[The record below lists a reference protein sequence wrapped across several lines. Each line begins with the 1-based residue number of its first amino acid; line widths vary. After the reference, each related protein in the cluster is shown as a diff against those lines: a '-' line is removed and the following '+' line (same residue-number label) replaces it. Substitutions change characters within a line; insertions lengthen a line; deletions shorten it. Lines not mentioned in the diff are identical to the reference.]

1 MRVSAAMHLR
11 ITREPSRGSSGDTE
25 IYYLRE
31 VPHVPGRTIQATA
44 LTLEGAMWTARRI
57 TGVERIEVQHGER

>member
-1 MRVSAAMHLR
+1 MQLR
-11 ITREPSRGSSGDTE
+11 ITKEASRGGKDGQTE

-44 LTLEGAMWTARRI
+44 LHIEGARWLASRI
-57 TGVERIEVQHGER
+57 TGVTKLDVPRED

>member
-1 MRVSAAMHLR
+1 MHIR
-11 ITREPSRGSSGDTE
+11 ITKEPSRGGKDGAGE

-44 LTLEGAMWTARRI
+44 LSIEGARWMASRWE
-57 TGVERIEVQHGER
+57 GVTQLDVPAEK